1 MATIPLSSPESPTDG
16 RTGPLRDLVCGIDGS
31 PSSYD
36 AVRQAASLVP
46 EGTTISLVAV
56 VDDRAFGPVRD
67 ILFTTAA
74 ARKALARAAE
84 LADHHGLVPQ
94 TSLVTGAA
102 PVDALLA
109 ASESADLLVF
119 GGKGT
124 SRRAGMLLGSTAS
137 HLVHRAH
144 VPLLLT
150 RCDDEDHDGLLRNVL
165 VADGGANGDAAVRFA
180 ARVARGRAMRATLLR
195 VGDPHAPERNAAL
208 AAATAE
214 LHAALGNREPVELL
228 VRGATAHSILAATR
242 THEASLVVLG
252 SRGLT
257 GSAALRSVSERVAH
271 EAPCSALIVR
281 PPHEAR

>member
-1 MATIPLSSPESPTDG
+1 MATLPLSSPESPTDSAT
-16 RTGPLRDLVCGIDGS
+16 RPLRDLVCGIDGS

-67 ILFTTAA
+67 LLFTNAA

-109 ASESADLLVF
+109 ASASADLLVF

-150 RCDDEDHDGLLRNVL
+150 RSDEDHDGLLRNVL

-180 ARVARGRAMRATLLR
+180 ARVAKGRAMRATLLR

-208 AAATAE
+208 AAASAE
-214 LHAALGNREPVELL
+214 LHAAMGNREPVELL
-228 VRGATAHSILAATR
+228 VRGATAHSILAAAR

-281 PPHEAR
+281 PPHEGR